1 MLKRMWNG
9 DLTSEDRK
17 KINTRVIG
25 YQGLKLPTTFKGT
38 NFTFIKRKR
47 YLNCIHFT
55 HSLNIFYYCAYK
67 GEACYACP
75 TNKERNSIQKAIFR
89 QHIQATHPSVTT
101 NDLPPSHTLII
112 EAHITSSNSK
122 KIQQKVDKN
131 LRNQIITTCGDAD
144 VMVGTKHI
152 DPALCVYH
160 GAHLIC
166 IDNKH
171 LNSKNPRGNGTL
183 CRVLGV
189 KLKKSAPTYKWKNY
203 YGKKV
208 WTIDAKDV
216 EYIQC
221 EHVNKTGYIL
231 QLEAQI
237 QELEKIQ
244 DKHQNNDKLDE
255 LKEKLSKIKDSQ
267 KFNLEPEKF
276 SPEVNL
282 KLFQTSFKKQAMRCK
297 MTQIPANS
305 NDGTTGHK
313 LQGMSKD
320 VIIVTS
326 WPTGGL
332 SKIFKNWE
340 YVVLSRVRTLSG
352 LYLVD
357 PIDME
362 KSFNPSSQL
371 KSYIDKIK
379 QKEKDILDQ
388 RQKAMSLISWT

>member
-1 MLKRMWNG
+1 
-9 DLTSEDRK
+9 
-17 KINTRVIG
+17 
-25 YQGLKLPTTFKGT
+25 
-38 NFTFIKRKR
+38 
-47 YLNCIHFT
+47 
-55 HSLNIFYYCAYK
+55 
-67 GEACYACP
+67 
-75 TNKERNSIQKAIFR
+75 
-89 QHIQATHPSVTT
+89 
-101 NDLPPSHTLII
+101 
-112 EAHITSSNSK
+112 
-122 KIQQKVDKN
+122 
-131 LRNQIITTCGDAD
+131 
-144 VMVGTKHI
+144 MVGTKHI
-152 DPALCVYH
+152 DPALCIYQ

-171 LNSKNPRGNGTL
+171 LNSKIPRGNGTL

-189 KLKKSAPTYKWKNY
+189 KLKKKSTTYKWKNY

-216 EYIQC
+216 EYIKC

-255 LKEKLSKIKDSQ
+255 LKEKLAKIKDSQ

-282 KLFQTSFKKQAMRCK
+282 KLFWTSLKKQAMRCK
-297 MTQIPANS
+297 MTRIPANL
-305 NDGTTGHK
+305 NDRTTGHK

-357 PIDME
+357 PIDMD
-362 KSFNPSSQL
+362 KSFLPSYQL
-371 KSYIDKIK
+371 RSYIDKIK
-379 QKEKDILDQ
+379 QKEKDILDK
-388 RQKAMSLISWT
+388 RQKTMSLI